1 MVEEL
6 PVVAD
11 ESENSR
17 SGGQIPIKSLRIFH
31 FRRKSAWVKELKI
44 RNDFEPEKEGGKIGV
59 LAWVR
64 NLRMSQKYE

>member
-6 PVVAD
+6 PVAAD

-17 SGGQIPIKSLRIFH
+17 SGGQKKAKSFRIFH
-31 FRRKSAWVKELKI
+31 FRRKSPWFKELGFQ
-44 RNDFEPEKEGGKIGV
+44 NYFDPEKEGEKIGI

-64 NLRMSQKYE
+64 KIRMNQEIQ